1 MGINIPSCAQ
11 GTPRRLLSTGDPWL
25 SILSRHDPLPNFV
38 PKSVAAL
45 LGLTLAQTDERAR
58 IVAILHDVV
67 EDTPITY
74 DDLAQAGFDADIIA
88 AVEALTKRPGEKRM
102 DAAVRAKAN
111 PLALQVKLADVADNM
126 NLARIGHPTVEDYAR
141 LREYEGVLAYL
152 KQE

>member
-1 MGINIPSCAQ
+1 MFFTLP
-11 GTPRRLLSTGDPWL
+11 TLLTW
-25 SILSRHDPLPNFV
+25 
-38 PKSVAAL
+38 
-45 LGLTLAQTDERAR
+45 TR

-74 DDLAQAGFDADIIA
+74 DDLAQAGFNTDIIA

-102 DAAVRAKAN
+102 DAAVRAKAH

>member
-1 MGINIPSCAQ
+1 MNSEKNMPSFEDALALAARAHKGQYDLAGAPYICH
-11 GTPRRLLSTGDPWL
+11 PMR
-25 SILSRHDPLPNFV
+25 
-38 PKSVAAL
+38 VA
-45 LGLTLAQTDERAR
+45 LAQTDERAR

-74 DDLAQAGFDADIIA
+74 DDLAQAGFNADIIA
-88 AVEALTKRPGEKRM
+88 AVEALTKRPGEKRI